1 MLLANMAVAHKINS
15 VFPEASL
22 LRCHPPPLQKGLD
35 RFLELAKKIGYEFDA
50 SSAGSLHESFERI
63 PDPVICGF

>member
-1 MLLANMAVAHKINS
+1 MLLANMAVAQKISS

-22 LRCHPPPLQKGLD
+22 LRCHPPPLQKALD

-50 SSAGSLHESFERI
+50 SSAGSLHKSFENI
-63 PDPVICGF
+63 QDPVIKIF